1 MADKQEALQQIEISV
16 ENREAVIKEYAPM
29 VKYVANRIAMR
40 LPPHIEV
47 DDLISVGVLGL
58 IDAIDKYDSSRGA
71 KFKTYAEFRV
81 RGAILDELRSMDW
94 VPRSVRQ
101 KASSMD
107 SVVQKLQNKL
117 GRPPE
122 DDEIAET
129 MGISLDELFT
139 TLNETKS
146 MPILSLEDLGIAKES
161 GEQQSL
167 LDCLAGKGDA
177 DPQTQLRL
185 NELKEIIAKAIDTLP
200 EKERLM
206 ISLYYYEELTMK
218 EIGEVLGITESRV
231 SQIHSKAVFR
241 LRNKLKSIIATERL
255 RRSQQPGLVDHVR
268 GLQSEFETN
277 NDL

>member
-1 MADKQEALQQIEISV
+1 MLQQIEISV

-58 IDAIDKYDSSRGA
+58 IDAIDKYDATRGA

-101 KASSMD
+101 KASAID
-107 SVVQKLQNKL
+107 RVVQKLQNRL

-122 DDEIAET
+122 DDEIAGE
-129 MGISLDELFT
+129 MGISLDELFVA
-139 TLNETKS
+139 LNETKS

-177 DPQTQLRL
+177 DPQTHLRL
-185 NELKEIIAKAIDTLP
+185 SELKEIIAKAIDTLP

-241 LRNKLKSIIATERL
+241 LRNKLKSIIADEM
-255 RRSQQPGLVDHVR
+255 
-268 GLQSEFETN
+268 
-277 NDL
+277 

>member
-1 MADKQEALQQIEISV
+1 MQQIEISF
-16 ENREAVIKEYAPM
+16 ENREAVINEYAPM
-29 VKYVANRIAMR
+29 VKYVANRISMR
-40 LPPHIEV
+40 LPPHVEV

-122 DDEIAET
+122 DDEIAEE
-129 MGISLDELFT
+129 MGVSLDELFT

-167 LDCLAGKGDA
+167 LDCLAGKNDV
-177 DPQTQLRL
+177 DPQMHIRL
-185 NELKEIIAKAIDTLP
+185 VELKEIISKAIDTLP

-218 EIGEVLGITESRV
+218 EIGEVLEVTESRV

-241 LRNKLKSIIATERL
+241 LRNKLKSIIAE
-255 RRSQQPGLVDHVR
+255 
-268 GLQSEFETN
+268 EM
-277 NDL
+277 

>member
-1 MADKQEALQQIEISV
+1 MAQKQEVMQQIEISV
-16 ENREAVIKEYAPM
+16 ENREAVIKEYASM

-40 LPPHIEV
+40 LPPHVEV

-58 IDAIDKYDSSRGA
+58 IDAIDKYDSTRGA

-107 SVVQKLQNKL
+107 GVVQKLQNKL
-117 GRPPE
+117 GRRPE
-122 DDEIAET
+122 DEEIAEE
-129 MGISLDELFT
+129 MGVSLDELFT

-167 LDCLAGKGDA
+167 LDCLAGKNDV
-177 DPQTQLRL
+177 DPQTHIRL
-185 NELKEIIAKAIDTLP
+185 VELKEIISKTIDTLP

-218 EIGEVLGITESRV
+218 EIGEVLGVTESRV

-241 LRNKLKSIIATERL
+241 LRNKLKSIIAE
-255 RRSQQPGLVDHVR
+255 
-268 GLQSEFETN
+268 EM
-277 NDL
+277 

>member
-1 MADKQEALQQIEISV
+1 MASKSQLDVLEITP
-16 ENREAVIKEYAPM
+16 ENREQVIREYAPM
-29 VKYVANRIAMR
+29 IKYVANRIALR
-40 LPPHIEV
+40 LPPHVEI

-58 IDAIDKYDSSRGA
+58 MDAIEKYDPNRGA

-94 VPRSVRQ
+94 VPRSIRQ
-101 KASSMD
+101 KASAMD
-107 SVVQKLQNKL
+107 SVIEKLKAKL
-117 GRPPE
+117 GRVPE
-122 DDEIAET
+122 DEEIAAE
-129 MGISLDELFT
+129 MGLSLDEFFERLQQT
-139 TLNETKS
+139 QN
-146 MPILSLEDLGIAKES
+146 MPVLSLEDLGISKES

-167 LDCLAGKGDA
+167 LDCLAGKGDS
-177 DPQTQLRL
+177 DPQTTFRL

-241 LRNKLKSIIATERL
+241 LRTKLRALIAE
-255 RRSQQPGLVDHVR
+255 
-268 GLQSEFETN
+268 EY
-277 NDL
+277 

>member
-1 MADKQEALQQIEISV
+1 MAIEQVTEEIEITT
-16 ENREAVIKEYAPM
+16 ENREEVIKQYSPM
-29 VKYVANRIAMR
+29 IKYVANRIAMR

-58 IDAIDKYDSSRGA
+58 IDAITKYDPTRGA

-101 KASSMD
+101 KASNID
-107 SVVQKLQNKL
+107 SVVQKLQSTL

-122 DDEIAET
+122 DEEVAGE
-129 MGISLDELFT
+129 MGISLDQFFD

-146 MPILSLEDLGIAKES
+146 MPVLSLEGLGIAKET

-167 LDCLAGKGDA
+167 LDCLAGKGDT
-177 DPQTQLRL
+177 DPETQIRL
-185 NELKEIIAKAIDTLP
+185 NELKVIIAQAIDTLP
-200 EKERLM
+200 EKARLM

-218 EIGEVLGITESRV
+218 EIGVVLDVTESRV
-231 SQIHSKAVFR
+231 SQIHSKAVF
-241 LRNKLKSIIATERL
+241 KLCTELKALIAE
-255 RRSQQPGLVDHVR
+255 
-268 GLQSEFETN
+268 EI
-277 NDL
+277 